1 VQVKAPQGVAIE
13 SRAGDISASC
23 LTDLKLQSVAG
34 TVCFTIS
41 TPSREQQKITRF
53 LLFSD

>member
-1 VQVKAPQGVAIE
+1 ME

-34 TVCFTIS
+34 AVSMLRILEVVFFNGATAHIG
-41 TPSREQQKITRF
+41 P
-53 LLFSD
+53 